1 MNNYEKKEGW
11 ISSVN
16 TAGGFI
22 GIAWKP
28 NDSAQTPF
36 QVSDNLKAKVLPH
49 LAVGD
54 KVEISIDAGGV
65 VRFVKTLEKAGGG
78 GGGGQQTFS
87 NAGGGGRSGGRS
99 PSTNDA
105 ILWQT
110 CLKCAVEL
118 SSKKVKSQDDID
130 RERPAI
136 YQYQYIVQ
144 LANVLYEV
152 SKHKLNTGSLPDWI
166 LGE

>member
-65 VRFVKTLEKAGGG
+65 VRFVKTLEKSGGG
-78 GGGGQQTFS
+78 GGGSQQTFS

-110 CLKCAVEL
+110 CLKCAVEIV
-118 SSKKVKSQDDID
+118 SKKMNTESEID
-130 RERPAI
+130 R
-136 YQYQYIVQ
+136 QLNQYIVQ

>member
-78 GGGGQQTFS
+78 GGG
-87 NAGGGGRSGGRS
+87 RSGGRS

-110 CLKCAVEL
+110 CLKCAVEIV
-118 SSKKVKSQDDID
+118 SKKMNTESEID
-130 RERPAI
+130 R
-136 YQYQYIVQ
+136 QLNQYIVQ

>member
-28 NDSAQTPF
+28 NDSAQTAF

-78 GGGGQQTFS
+78 QQTFS

-110 CLKCAVEL
+110 CLKCAVEIV
-118 SSKKVKSQDDID
+118 SKKMNTESEID
-130 RERPAI
+130 R
-136 YQYQYIVQ
+136 QLNQYIVQ

>member
-1 MNNYEKKEGW
+1 MANYEKREGW

-54 KVEISIDAGGV
+54 KVELSIDMGGV
-65 VRFVKTLEKAGGG
+65 VRFVKTLEKAGTGGSQQATFSSAGG
-78 GGGGQQTFS
+78 GGGGK
-87 NAGGGGRSGGRS
+87 SGGRS

-110 CLKCAVEL
+110 CLKCAAEIV
-118 SSKKVKSQDDID
+118 SKKMNTESEID
-130 RERPAI
+130 RRLN
-136 YQYQYIVQ
+136 QYIVQ
-144 LANVLYEV
+144 LTNVLYEV
-152 SKHKLNTGSLPDWI
+152 SKHKLSTGSLPGWI
-166 LGE
+166 TDDE